1 MYDWPKR
8 QVMVSLLSSM
18 IYAHGARKAI
28 SNLQRRSWRM
38 TRRVLGRGLSALLS
52 DSAATTSE
60 DFLEIDIDLIE
71 PSSAQPRTH
80 FDEGRLEELA
90 QSIRSNGIVQPILV
104 RRRGARYQLIA
115 GERRWRAAQRAG
127 LQRVPSVVREIPDD
141 KLLELALIENIQ
153 RQELN
158 AIEEAHAYKR
168 LIETLGLTQE
178 AVAQRVGR
186 DRTFITNYLRL
197 LRLPEDIQQLV
208 EESKISMGHA
218 RALLGVDDPEIQRKI
233 AHNIV
238 GRGLSV
244 RETERTVKRIIEG
257 ASAAAAVHPTARPDD
272 ANLRAA
278 EDKLRRRL
286 GTQVKVLP
294 NIKGDGGRIELHY
307 YNEDDLNRLY
317 TLLISAQNSYL
328 SQEKADS

>member
-1 MYDWPKR
+1 
-8 QVMVSLLSSM
+8 
-18 IYAHGARKAI
+18 
-28 SNLQRRSWRM
+28 M

-52 DSAATTSE
+52 DSTATATSE

-80 FDEGRLEELA
+80 FDEGRLEDLA

-127 LQRVPSVVREIPDD
+127 LQRVPAVVREIPDD

-178 AVAQRVGR
+178 TVAQRVGR
-186 DRTFITNYLRL
+186 DRSFITNYLRL
-197 LRLPEDIQQLV
+197 LRLPEDIQLMV
-208 EESKISMGHA
+208 EEEKLTMGHA
-218 RALLGVDDPEIQRKI
+218 RALLGVDDQDIQRKV
-233 AHNIV
+233 AKSIV
-238 GRGLSV
+238 EHSLSV
-244 RETERTVKRIIEG
+244 RETERTIKRIIGG
-257 ASAAAAVHPTARPDD
+257 ASPMAAVVPVAKPDD
-272 ANLRAA
+272 ANMRAA
-278 EDKLRRRL
+278 ETKLRRRF
-286 GTQVKVLP
+286 GTQVRLIP
-294 NIKGDGGRIELHY
+294 SQKGEGGKIEIEY
-307 YNEDDLNRLY
+307 YNDNDLDRLY
-317 TLLISAQNSYL
+317 QLLISGHDTASV
-328 SQEKADS
+328 